1 METGT
6 SKEINDKENG
16 GDLDCEEIIM
26 KDKERFGRVRTGVMK
41 QLRAQYGKDVADR
54 ALFRINKRISQNSL
68 RIKKHLNVFDFEK
81 TG

>member
-1 METGT
+1 LETGT